1 MERNRENSFCC
12 GARALGHYLPDFPE
26 DNARKRMKEFEDT
39 GASTHNMCELI
50 IGKQRNGPTGTS
62 RLTFLKEFGK
72 FGDPDLF
79 HDSGAM
85 PVDQF

>member
-1 MERNRENSFCC
+1 M
-12 GARALGHYLPDFPE
+12 
-26 DNARKRMKEFEDT
+26 EFEDT
-39 GASTHNMCELI
+39 GASTHNMCEII

-85 PVDQF
+85 PIDQF